1 MILKYNLEVSS
12 DTVQKNLKRIVNQ
25 IYKLLPLRE
34 EEEDWKKPLSTL
46 MEELA
51 GMNNLLIGEQELF
64 FSLLCKME
72 GLFQLTQEK
81 DFLLYRRTI
90 FECLSLLDEIK
101 QDVEQS

>member
-1 MILKYNLEVSS
+1 MILKYNLDISS
-12 DTVQKNLKRIVNQ
+12 DTIQKNLKRIVNQ

-34 EEEDWKKPLSTL
+34 EKEDWKKPLSTL
-46 MEELA
+46 MEELV
-51 GMNNLLIGEQELF
+51 GMNNLMIGEQQLF

-72 GLFQLTQEK
+72 GLFQLTQEE

>member
-1 MILKYNLEVSS
+1 MILKYNLDISS
-12 DTVQKNLKRIVNQ
+12 DTIQKNLKRIVNQ

-34 EEEDWKKPLSTL
+34 EEEDWKKPLNTL

-51 GMNNLLIGEQELF
+51 GMNNLLIGEQQLF
-64 FSLLCKME
+64 FPLLCKME
-72 GLFQLTQEK
+72 GLFQLTQEE

>member
-1 MILKYNLEVSS
+1 MILKYNLEISS
-12 DTVQKNLKRIVNQ
+12 DAIQKNLKRIVNQ

-51 GMNNLLIGEQELF
+51 GMNNLMIGEQQLF

-72 GLFQLTQEK
+72 GLFQLTQEE

-101 QDVEQS
+101 QNVE

>member
-1 MILKYNLEVSS
+1 MILKYNLDISS
-12 DTVQKNLKRIVNQ
+12 DTIQKNLKRIVNQ

-34 EEEDWKKPLSTL
+34 EEEDWKKPLNTL

-51 GMNNLLIGEQELF
+51 GMNNLLIGEQQLF

-72 GLFQLTQEK
+72 GLFQLTQEQ

-90 FECLSLLDEIK
+90 FECLSLLDEIR

>member
-1 MILKYNLEVSS
+1 MILKYNLDISS
-12 DTVQKNLKRIVNQ
+12 DTIQKNLKRIVNQ

-34 EEEDWKKPLSTL
+34 EKEDWEKPLSTL

-51 GMNNLLIGEQELF
+51 GMNNLLIGEQQLF

-72 GLFQLTQEK
+72 GLFQLTQEQ

-101 QDVEQS
+101 QNVK

>member
-34 EEEDWKKPLSTL
+34 EQEDWKKPLGTL
-46 MEELA
+46 MEELS

>member
-1 MILKYNLEVSS
+1 MILKYNLDISS
-12 DTVQKNLKRIVNQ
+12 DTIQKNLKRIVNQ

-34 EEEDWKKPLSTL
+34 EQEDWEKPLSTL

-51 GMNNLLIGEQELF
+51 GMNNLLIGEQQLF

-72 GLFQLTQEK
+72 GLFQLTQEQ

-90 FECLSLLDEIK
+90 FECLSLLDEIR

>member
-1 MILKYNLEVSS
+1 MTLKYNLNISS
-12 DTVQKNLKRIVNQ
+12 DAIQKNLKRIVNQ

-34 EEEDWKKPLSTL
+34 EKEDWEKPLNTL

-51 GMNNLLIGEQELF
+51 GMNNLLIGEQQLF

-72 GLFQLTQEK
+72 GLFQLTKEE

-101 QDVEQS
+101 QNVE